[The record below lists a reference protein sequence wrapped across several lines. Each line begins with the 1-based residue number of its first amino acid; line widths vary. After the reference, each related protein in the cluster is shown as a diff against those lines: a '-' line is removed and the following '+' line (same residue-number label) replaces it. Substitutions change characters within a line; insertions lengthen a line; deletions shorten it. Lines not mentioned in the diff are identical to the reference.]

1 MVRGRSGPSRP
12 LTPREREILA
22 LLVDGLPNA
31 AIAARLFITENT
43 LEHHLTHL
51 YAKLGVTS
59 RAQAALHAVRHQLVP
74 LIPHPVSREHTSGAT
89 RVHPRK
95 VGT

>member
-1 MVRGRSGPSRP
+1 MARGRPPVSPRP

-51 YAKLGVTS
+51 YAKLGVAS
-59 RAQAALHAVRHQLVP
+59 RAQAALHAIRHQLVP
-74 LIPHPVSREHTSGAT
+74 LVPPPGVA
-89 RVHPRK
+89 
-95 VGT
+95 